1 MRKVTRD
8 WPQTIAEFKA
18 SGLSK
23 RAFCADKGISNA
35 SLNYWLNPTR
45 LQNAGTPPANPKFI
59 KLDVLSDL
67 ARRVSE
73 ARDVELVVELPMGVI
88 LRFRGVQ
95 R

>member
-8 WPQTIAEFKA
+8 WSQVIAEFNA

-23 RAFCADKGISNA
+23 RAFCAEKGISIGSLDYWLRPGRQRVGNA
-35 SLNYWLNPTR
+35 S
-45 LQNAGTPPANPKFI
+45 PASPKFI
-59 KLDVLSDL
+59 ELDVLSDV
-67 ARRVSE
+67 ARRVTE
-73 ARDVELVVELPMGVI
+73 GGDAELMVELPMGVI